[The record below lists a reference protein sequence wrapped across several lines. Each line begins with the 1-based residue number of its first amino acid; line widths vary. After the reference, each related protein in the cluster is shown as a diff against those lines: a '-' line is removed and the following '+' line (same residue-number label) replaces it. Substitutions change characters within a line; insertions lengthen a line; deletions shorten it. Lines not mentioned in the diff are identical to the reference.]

1 MTFELRTGGFY
12 SLAQEDGSQR
22 LFVPGFFDL
31 AEPGFPT
38 LPTRR
43 TWTDAVVGLGAR
55 VASVTAEDLL
65 SVDGLVPARA
75 GAPQAVSMRDGT
87 YRPPSAR

>member
-43 TWTDAVVGLGAR
+43 TWTEAVVGLGAR
-55 VASVTAEDLL
+55 VRVT
-65 SVDGLVPARA
+65 
-75 GAPQAVSMRDGT
+75 
-87 YRPPSAR
+87 YC